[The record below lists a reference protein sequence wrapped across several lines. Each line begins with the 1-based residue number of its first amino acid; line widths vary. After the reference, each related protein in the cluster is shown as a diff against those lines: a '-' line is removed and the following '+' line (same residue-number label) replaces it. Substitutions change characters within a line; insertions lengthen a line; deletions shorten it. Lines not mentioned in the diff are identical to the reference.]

1 MPPAAMP
8 LWHRG
13 RPRKRWTYMLF
24 ASRELVAC
32 AAVAEIA
39 GLPRRWWAI
48 ATPDGAL
55 VGRAAPFLRRFSV
68 APERVYVRCGA
79 TEFTLEASPGGE
91 VEVIS
96 PTGRSFAWTRKR
108 YGPARARLRRNRTT
122 QNFEGGALL
131 DESAGYHPRRTRWR
145 WCAGVGTASSGETI
159 AWNLVR
165 GIHDSPQASERTVWV
180 AGEPYE
186 VPAVEFEDDL
196 TAVHCPDES
205 TTLHFRPWSKRSER
219 LRLGLIAID
228 YRQPFGA
235 FSGELPGGLR
245 LVTGTGVMEFHDARW

>member
-1 MPPAAMP
+1 
-8 LWHRG
+8 
-13 RPRKRWTYMLF
+13 MLF

-39 GLPRRWWAI
+39 GVLPRRWWAI

-68 APERVYVRCGA
+68 APECVYVRCRA
-79 TEFTLEASPGGE
+79 IEFALAASPGDP

-96 PTGRSFAWTRKR
+96 PSGRSFAWTRKR
-108 YGPARARLRRNRTT
+108 HGPARAELRRRGAAKA

-131 DESAGYHPRRTRWR
+131 DESAGYHPRRTRWQ
-145 WCAGVGTASSGETI
+145 WCAGVGQARSGETV
-159 AWNLVR
+159 AWNLVS

-180 AGEPYE
+180 AGEPHE
-186 VPAVEFEDDL
+186 VPAVEFESDL
-196 TAVHCPDES
+196 SAVHCPDAG
-205 TTLHFRPWSKRSER
+205 TTLKFRRWSERSER
-219 LRLGLIAID
+219 LRLGLLAID
-228 YRQPFGA
+228 YRQPFGE

-245 LVTGTGVMEFHDARW
+245 LAYGTGVMEFHDARW